1 MRISFRFL
9 FVFLALSL
17 FAEQKIGYIDSQ
29 EILAKYGKAQEIRN
43 EFQSKVNE
51 WKKEVNSRQQE
62 LEKLQKSLETQSFM
76 LTEEA
81 KMRKIQEI
89 QQKKAELEN
98 FINEV
103 YKKDGKAE
111 TLNKELM
118 QPLLQEIDTIVSEI
132 AEEEEYTF
140 ILDASTGVVIYADDM
155 YDITDR
161 IIERLNRKYL
171 PSAEGGEI
179 EYYVFDFKEEDSES
193 KSRTLGSIIK
203 NLISVA
209 VTELKDPFERIKSE
223 DLVSAKS
230 SLAIED
236 EEEVS
241 ENISLAVQFLNMS
254 GVGFVVIGRVWVE
267 TGNIFFEYS
276 IVDREEEKA
285 VVTEKVDVGVEEN
298 LQAKIAEEV
307 IPEIAKL
314 YK

>member
-1 MRISFRFL
+1 MKINFKIL
-9 FVFLALSL
+9 FVVFALPL

-29 EILAKYGKAQEIRN
+29 EILAKYQRAQEIRN
-43 EFQSKVNE
+43 EFQSKVDE
-51 WKKEVNSRQQE
+51 WKKEVNRLQNE

-81 KMRKIQEI
+81 RMRKIQEI
-89 QQKKAELEN
+89 QQKKADLEKY
-98 FINEV
+98 INDV
-103 YKKDGKAE
+103 YRKDGKAE
-111 TLNKELM
+111 VLNKELM
-118 QPLLQEIDTIVSEI
+118 QPLLAEIDTIVSEI
-132 AEEEEYTF
+132 AKEEEFTF
-140 ILDASTGVVIYADDM
+140 ILDASTGVVLYADDM
-155 YDITDR
+155 YDVTSR
-161 IIERLNRKYL
+161 ILEELNRKYL
-171 PSAEGGEI
+171 PETEGEEV
-179 EYYVFDFKEEDSES
+179 EYYVFLFKEEDADS

-203 NLISVA
+203 NLIYVGIS
-209 VTELKDPFERIKSE
+209 ELKDPFEKIKSE

-241 ENISLAVQFLNMS
+241 ENVSLAVQFLNMS
-254 GVGFVVIGRVWVE
+254 GVNFVVIGRVWVE

-276 IVDREEEKA
+276 IVDREKEQA

-298 LQAKIAEEV
+298 LRDKIAEEV